1 MNFAIAG
8 NSLLNDGEVIANF
21 VPRIRGLYSADPEE
35 PLRLLLEV
43 TREGAP
49 PQTIVW
55 PAEQLD
61 QLNFEKLI
69 PGCISRDARGRSTKN
84 LVATYLRMQ
93 LSQGNLP
100 RGQYFDQTGWQQI
113 NGQHRYFP
121 DPAPANRLAEP
132 PVDGSPPYLIAK
144 ETSSYHLAVDPTM
157 SAETAVKQLLETFL
171 PHLNVYLPVWA
182 YALFSVCR
190 SFLRDSGLSTAC
202 ILYLI
207 ATQGFGKTAT
217 AKALCQLFDDSNG
230 CITDVYDA
238 GRWLSAMERA
248 LMTTRDRSV
257 LLDDIYIGTNKAKQ
271 RERLASAAALLRF
284 AANETKRT
292 KTQGSKNV
300 SVSCAAGLVVT
311 GEIPMEASSDVT
323 RCILVRIHKKLADPT
338 NPVDL
343 EALRHTAAT
352 AMQGFLA

>member
-21 VPRIRGLYSADPEE
+21 VPRIRGLYSAEPEE

-69 PGCISRDARGRSTKN
+69 VGCISRDARGRSTRN
-84 LVATYLRMQ
+84 LLTTYLRMQ
-93 LSQGNLP
+93 LSQCDLP

-113 NGQHRYFP
+113 DGQHRYFP

-144 ETSSYHLAVDPTM
+144 EASSYHLSIDPTI
-157 SAETAVKQLLETFL
+157 SAETAVEQLIETFL

-182 YALFSVCR
+182 
-190 SFLRDSGLSTAC
+190 
-202 ILYLI
+202 
-207 ATQGFGKTAT
+207 
-217 AKALCQLFDDSNG
+217 
-230 CITDVYDA
+230 
-238 GRWLSAMERA
+238 
-248 LMTTRDRSV
+248 
-257 LLDDIYIGTNKAKQ
+257 
-271 RERLASAAALLRF
+271 
-284 AANETKRT
+284 
-292 KTQGSKNV
+292 
-300 SVSCAAGLVVT
+300 
-311 GEIPMEASSDVT
+311 
-323 RCILVRIHKKLADPT
+323 
-338 NPVDL
+338 
-343 EALRHTAAT
+343 
-352 AMQGFLA
+352 